1 LERAITT
8 GRGAVKAGKVLGT
21 VVASVAALAMI
32 GSVEFAILAPRLYSA
47 ANYGMLAPA
56 GMLVGPEGD
65 TVYAVNTFSDDVT
78 ILDANTG
85 KAVAKIPVG
94 GGCLGIGLTPNG
106 RFVVAHSPN
115 QITVIDTRTHSRAL
129 ERQLTDET
137 VNAVYTLRQTPR
149 IVALASHSLVV
160 IDAESGK
167 VVRTPPQKFGDPIQL
182 LEPGQP

>member
-1 LERAITT
+1 
-8 GRGAVKAGKVLGT
+8 
-21 VVASVAALAMI
+21 
-32 GSVEFAILAPRLYSA
+32 
-47 ANYGMLAPA
+47 MLAPA

-149 IVALASHSLVV
+149 IVALATHFLVV
-160 IDAESGK
+160 VDAESGEM
-167 VVRTPPQKFGDPIQL
+167 VYTPEKFGDPIQL